1 MDTKSLIVS
10 PKIPK
15 TDKYIPADVLQ
26 KLYDAVDNSRDLFYI
41 VWHCETG
48 TRISDIVGIKRKGR
62 ERHMGQEIR
71 NIDWDNNRIYTYD
84 HKKDEWRYVYFPEKV
99 RSKLKLWLKER
110 QNLRIKGREL
120 FPFSEKTCG
129 RILKRWCLNVGFK
142 HADKVGTHW
151 CRHTFIR
158 LSRRAGRDLKAVQ
171 QNTGDS
177 IKTILEWYEAL
188 GPEDMAREMND
199 KPLIS

>member
-1 MDTKSLIVS
+1 MNNKSLILS

-26 KLYDAVDNSRDLFYI
+26 KLYDTVDNLRDLFYI
-41 VWHCETG
+41 MWHCETG
-48 TRISDIVGIKRKGR
+48 VRISDIVGIKRKGR

-71 NIDWDNNRIYTYD
+71 NIDWDNNRIHTYD
-84 HKKDEWRYVYFPEKV
+84 HKKDEWRYVYFPKKS

-110 QNLRIKGREL
+110 QNLGIRGREL

-129 RILKRWCLNVGFK
+129 RILRRWCEKIGFQ

-188 GPEDMAREMND
+188 SPEDMAQEMDD

>member
-26 KLYDAVDNSRDLFYI
+26 RLYDTVDNIRDLFYI
-41 VWHCETG
+41 TWHCETG
-48 TRISDIVGIKRKGR
+48 VRVSDIVGIKRKGR
-62 ERHMGQEIR
+62 ERQIGQEQR
-71 NIDWDNNRIYTYD
+71 NIDWQGNRIYTFD

-110 QNLRIKGREL
+110 QNLGIKGREL

-129 RILKRWCLNVGFK
+129 RILKRWCRFADFQ
-142 HADKVGTHW
+142 HADIVGTHW

-188 GPEDMAREMND
+188 GPEDMARELND
-199 KPLIS
+199 KPLII